1 MPKVD
6 VSYAEHWKET
16 VEMMNTSG
24 VLLVSAT
31 AQGKPNVMTVSWA
44 TLGRI
49 WEKPVLVVLVRP
61 TRFTYELIE
70 AGNDFTVNVPP
81 PDLAQA
87 VSFCGKVSGRDQDK
101 FKEQGLVVTPSRRV
115 NSPIIGNCLVHYEC
129 RVVHKNDVV
138 PQALAPDIVTS
149 AYPQGNFHR
158 IYFGE
163 ILACYAE
170 PDARTRLGGRVG

>member
-6 VSYAEHWKET
+6 VPYAEYWKET
-16 VEMMNTSG
+16 IEAMNTNG
-24 VLLVSAT
+24 VLLVSVT
-31 AQGKPNVMTVSWA
+31 GQGKPNVMTVSWA
-44 TLGRI
+44 ALGRI

-61 TRFTYELIE
+61 SRFTYELIE

-87 VSFCGKVSGRDQDK
+87 VAFCGKVSGRDQDK
-101 FKEQGLVVTPSRRV
+101 FKEQGLATQPARRV
-115 NSPIIGNCLVHYEC
+115 NSPIIGNCVLHYEC

-149 AYPQGNFHR
+149 AYPHGNFHR

-170 PDARTRLGGRVG
+170 PDARTRLGSR